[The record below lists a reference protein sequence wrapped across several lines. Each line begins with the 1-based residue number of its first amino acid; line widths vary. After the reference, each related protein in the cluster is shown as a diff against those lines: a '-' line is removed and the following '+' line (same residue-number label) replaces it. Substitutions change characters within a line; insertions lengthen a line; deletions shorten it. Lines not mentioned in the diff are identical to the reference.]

1 MAVRVKMQIQVDKR
15 DMHEEFVQKNSGN
28 NNSTIIMLQID
39 KPHGKTKQNLMK
51 GKRLSK
57 TQPILTKQ

>member
-15 DMHEEFVQKNSGN
+15 DMHEEFVQKNSRN
-28 NNSTIIMLQID
+28 NNYTIIMLQID

>member
-1 MAVRVKMQIQVDKR
+1 MQIQVDKR

-28 NNSTIIMLQID
+28 NNNTIIMLQID

-51 GKRLSK
+51 C
-57 TQPILTKQ
+57 